1 MIEINGDT
9 YKYLGQDVD
18 RMDEAALRDALK
30 DLMQRYETCEE
41 AREQYHKKAM
51 KATGLHQ

>member
-1 MIEINGDT
+1 MIEIDGDT
-9 YKYLGQDVD
+9 YEYLGQDVD

-41 AREQYHKKAM
+41 KREQYRKNAT
-51 KATGLHQ
+51 KATG

>member
-30 DLMQRYETCEE
+30 DLIQRYETCEE
-41 AREQYHKKAM
+41 ARKQYRKNAM
-51 KATGLHQ
+51 KATGLDR